1 MDISELEW
9 TEKEKILR
17 ILYTKITMGVN
28 PEYWKRL
35 EEVGRRRNMNMSANN
50 NSKDGSEQTKTI

>member
-9 TEKEKILR
+9 SEKEKILR

-28 PEYWKRL
+28 PEYWRRLQEIGRKRNNVTNSK
-35 EEVGRRRNMNMSANN
+35 EESVAKNASANHN
-50 NSKDGSEQTKTI
+50 

>member
-9 TEKEKILR
+9 AEKEKILR
-17 ILYTKITMGVN
+17 ILYTKISMGVN

-35 EEVGRRRNMNMSANN
+35 QEIGHKRNN
-50 NSKDGSEQTKTI
+50 NSKEAS